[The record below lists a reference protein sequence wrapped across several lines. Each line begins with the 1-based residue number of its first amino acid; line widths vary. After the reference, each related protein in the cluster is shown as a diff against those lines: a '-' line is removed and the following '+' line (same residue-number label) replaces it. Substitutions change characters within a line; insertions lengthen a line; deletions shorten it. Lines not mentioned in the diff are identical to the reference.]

1 MCISDKIK
9 GFIAR
14 PAETFIA
21 KKDESLGKAYQYYV
35 VLLIIFSVLYG
46 IVTILTGINSFSEI
60 TAMTG
65 DMFGPEFGDA
75 ISAFGGFAAAMDFFF
90 IYLMFV
96 MSLFT
101 VFISGFILHCF
112 VLMFDGEKGYRMT
125 LKSVFYA
132 YTPYLLLGWIPFVN
146 IIALIWTLI
155 LQVIGIKTYHEIST
169 GKAIMVVLLPIILF
183 LIGIILFGV
192 VIAAFLTGILSA
204 AGLAA

>member
-9 GFIAR
+9 GFLAK
-14 PAETFIA
+14 PKETFLA
-21 KKDESLGKAYQYYV
+21 MKDESLGKAYQYYV

-46 IVTILTGINSFSEI
+46 IVTILTGINSFSEV
-60 TAMTG
+60 TAMIG
-65 DMFGPEFGDA
+65 NVFGPGYGDA

-101 VFISGFILHCF
+101 IFLSGFILHCF
-112 VLMFDGEKGYRMT
+112 VLMFDGEKGYKMT
-125 LKSVFYA
+125 LKSMFYA

-146 IIALIWTLI
+146 ILALIWTLA

-169 GKAIMVVLLPIILF
+169 GKAVMVVILPIILA
-183 LIGIILFGV
+183 LIGLVLFSV
-192 VIAAFLTGILSA
+192 VIAAFFSGMMSA
-204 AGLAA
+204 AGIIV